1 MIDIEHIHLEDGP
14 EDGRVLTA
22 DFLKTLISDTANHV
36 KEISLYMD
44 PQPSEVRGI
53 PHLLGSYR
61 LLKIKGSTAS
71 FRWQPAAA

>member
-22 DFLKTLISDTANHV
+22 DFIKSLISETVNHV

-44 PQPSEVRGI
+44 PVPSQERSM

-61 LLKIKGSTAS
+61 LLKVRGSTAS
-71 FRWQPAAA
+71 FRWQPAS

>member
-1 MIDIEHIHLEDGP
+1 MIDIQHIQLEDGP

-22 DFLKTLISDTANHV
+22 DFLKSLISDTANHV

-44 PQPSEVRGI
+44 PAPSQVRDA

-61 LLKIKGSTAS
+61 LLKVRGSTAS
-71 FRWQPAAA
+71 FRWQPA

>member
-22 DFLKTLISDTANHV
+22 DFLKSLISEKANHV

-44 PQPSEVRGI
+44 PVPSEVRNA

-61 LLKIKGSTAS
+61 LLKVRGSTAS
-71 FRWQPAAA
+71 YRWQPAS

>member
-1 MIDIEHIHLEDGP
+1 MIDIEHIYLEDGP

-22 DFLKTLISDTANHV
+22 DFLKSLISEKANHV

-44 PQPSEVRGI
+44 PVPSEVRNT

-61 LLKIKGSTAS
+61 LLKVRGSTAS
-71 FRWQPAAA
+71 FRWQPA